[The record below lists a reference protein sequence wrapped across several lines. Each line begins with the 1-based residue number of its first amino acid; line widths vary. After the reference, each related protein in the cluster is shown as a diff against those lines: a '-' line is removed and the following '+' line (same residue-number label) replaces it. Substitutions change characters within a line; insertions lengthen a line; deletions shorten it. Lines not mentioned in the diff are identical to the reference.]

1 MMSHKS
7 NYIAVPMLSGSFT
20 TGDLGN
26 GITASTVHQVYC
38 LSNGNA
44 TIQALGGGGAFTWTA
59 TAGQFIDV
67 EVGALTVNSG
77 TFVGFKERFGSGRV
91 NNNNIIS

>member
-1 MMSHKS
+1 MTHKT
-7 NYIAVPMLSGSFT
+7 NYKAIPLSSGTFT
-20 TGDLGN
+20 TAELGDGM
-26 GITASTVHQVYC
+26 TSPAVHVVYC
-38 LSNGNA
+38 LSDGNA
-44 TIQALGGGGAFTWTA
+44 TITALGGGEFTWTA

-67 EVGALTVNSG
+67 EVGALTVNAG

>member
-7 NYIAVPMLSGSFT
+7 NYIAVPMLTGSFT
-20 TGDLGN
+20 TGDLGD

-38 LSNGNA
+38 LTNGNA

-59 TAGQFIDV
+59 TAGQSIDV
-67 EVGALTVNSG
+67 EVGSLTVNSG
-77 TFVGFKERFGSGRV
+77 TFVGFKEKSGSGRV
-91 NNNNIIS
+91 NNTNIFS